1 MDLPYTLHQGHLP
14 ILISMPHTASGVP
27 PEIAAQLLPGNVPCP
42 DTDWEIDRLYHFAQE
57 MGLSVLIPHW
67 SRYAIDLNRPPD
79 DTNLYP
85 GADTTG
91 LCPISRFDRSPLYP
105 SGKNPDAAEIT
116 RRRTAY
122 WAPYHAALQSES
134 LRLRDLHGQM
144 LIYDAH
150 SIASVVPR
158 FFAGELPVLN
168 LGTADGSSCAPSL
181 ESLICDWAD
190 ASGASWVLN
199 GRFKGGYITRA
210 YARPEAG
217 IHSFQ
222 LELAQRCYRD
232 EEQGVWQPERA
243 HAIQAQLRRLLQ
255 TLVDGLRTLQ

>member
-1 MDLPYTLHQGHLP
+1 MDLPYTLHRGHLP
-14 ILISMPHTASGVP
+14 ILISMPHTASDVP
-27 PEIAAQLLPGNVPCP
+27 PEIASQLLPGNVPCP
-42 DTDWEIDRLYHFAQE
+42 DTDWEIDRLYDFAGD

-91 LCPISRFDRSPLYP
+91 LCPVSRFDRSPLYLQ
-105 SGKNPDAAEIT
+105 NPDAAEIS

-122 WAPYHAALQSES
+122 WEPYHAALQAES
-134 LRLRDLHGQM
+134 QRLRDLHGQM

-168 LGTADGSSCAPSL
+168 LGTAGGSSCAPSL
-181 ESLICDWAD
+181 EALICDWAA
-190 ASGASWVLN
+190 ASGTSWVLN

-210 YARPEAG
+210 YARPETG

-232 EEQGVWQPERA
+232 EAQGVWHPERA
-243 HAIQAQLRRLLQ
+243 PVIQTQLARLLH
-255 TLVDGLRTLQ
+255 TLVDGLRTLK